1 MTLALSLG
9 LLAVLAQGGGSGTT
23 DTTVAVR
30 PDTRLEMHLLGGDIV
45 VHTWNRPAVRVE
57 ADLSERDRL
66 DITYGGAV
74 LQVGASRPRGGP
86 HPVDFT
92 LTVPAAMDLTL
103 SGTYSDITVDGTT
116 GRVSLETVQGDIT
129 LQGGAGVVTLQSV
142 SGDVHVSGVRGQLE
156 AHSTNGTVDA
166 DDVSGSVDAETV
178 NGDIKLRGIR
188 SDDVSATTVNGD
200 IVYRGT
206 IRDNGQYKLSNHNGD
221 VTVAIPQGSNA
232 SVTVSTFN
240 GDFDSDF
247 PVTLAGGRQG
257 KRFTFTIGTGSATL
271 NLESFQG
278 SIRLERP

>member
-9 LLAVLAQGGGSGTT
+9 LLALLAQGSGTT
-23 DTTVAVR
+23 DTTIAVR

-45 VHTWNRPAVRVE
+45 VHTWDRAAVKVE
-57 ADLSERDRL
+57 ADLSDRDRL
-66 DITYGGAV
+66 VVDYGGAV
-74 LQVGASRPRGGP
+74 LQVGASSRRGGQ

-116 GRVSLETVQGDIT
+116 GRVSLETVQGDVR
-129 LQGGAGVVTLQSV
+129 LQGGSGPVTVHSV

-156 AHSTNGTVDA
+156 AHSTNGAVDA
-166 DDVSGSVDAETV
+166 EDVTGSVNAETV
-178 NGDIKLRGIR
+178 NGDITLRDIR

-200 IVYRGT
+200 IEYRGT
-206 IRDNGQYKLSNHNGD
+206 IRDNGQYRLSNHNGD
-221 VTVAIPQGSNA
+221 VTVAVPVGTNA

-247 PVTLAGGRQG
+247 PVTLSGGRQG
-257 KRFTFTIGTGSATL
+257 RRFSFTLGSGSATL
-271 NLESFQG
+271 DLESFQG
-278 SIRLERP
+278 SIRLVRP

>member
-9 LLAVLAQGGGSGTT
+9 LVAMLAQGPGMT

-45 VHTWNRPAVRVE
+45 VHTWNRPAVRIE

-66 DITYGGAV
+66 NVDYSGAV
-74 LQVGASRPRGGP
+74 LQVGAASRRGGP
-86 HPVDFT
+86 HSVDFT

-116 GRVSLETVQGDIT
+116 GRVSLETVQGD
-129 LQGGAGVVTLQSV
+129 VTLHGGGGLVTVHSV
-142 SGDVHVSGVRGQLE
+142 SGDLNVSGVRGQLD

-166 DDVSGSVDAETV
+166 EDVTGSVNAETV

-188 SDDVSATTVNGD
+188 SDDVTATTVNGD
-200 IVYRGT
+200 IEYRGA
-206 IRDNGQYKLSNHNGD
+206 IRDNGQYRLSNHNGD
-221 VTVAIPQGSNA
+221 VTVAVPVGTNA

-257 KRFTFTIGTGSATL
+257 KRFSFTLGTGSATL
-271 NLESFQG
+271 DLESFQG

>member
-9 LLAVLAQGGGSGTT
+9 LLAVLAQGSGTT

-45 VHTWNRPAVRVE
+45 VHTWNRAAVRIE
-57 ADLSERDRL
+57 ADLSERDQL
-66 DITYGGAV
+66 VVDYGGAV
-74 LQVGASRPRGGP
+74 LQVGASSRRGGP

-92 LTVPAAMDLTL
+92 LTVPAAMDLSL

-116 GRVSLETVQGDIT
+116 GRVSLETVQGDVT
-129 LQGGAGVVTLQSV
+129 LHGGGSVVTVHSV
-142 SGDVHVSGVRGQLE
+142 TGDVRVSGVRAQLE
-156 AHSTNGTVDA
+156 AHSTNGTVEA
-166 DDVSGSVDAETV
+166 EDVTGSVNAETV
-178 NGDIKLRGIR
+178 NGDIKLRGIH
-188 SDDVSATTVNGD
+188 SDDVNATTVNGD
-200 IVYRGT
+200 IEYRGT
-206 IRDNGQYKLSNHNGD
+206 IRDNGRYRLSNHNGD
-221 VTVAIPQGSNA
+221 VTVAVPAGANA

-257 KRFTFTIGTGSATL
+257 KRFTFTIGSGSATL
-271 NLESFQG
+271 DLESFQG

>member
-9 LLAVLAQGGGSGTT
+9 LLAMLAQGPGTT

-45 VHTWNRPAVRVE
+45 VHTWNRPAVRIE
-57 ADLSERDRL
+57 ADLPERDRL
-66 DITYGGAV
+66 NVDYSGAV
-74 LQVGASRPRGGP
+74 LQVGASSRRGGP
-86 HPVDFT
+86 HSVDFT

-116 GRVSLETVQGDIT
+116 GRVSLETVQGDVS
-129 LQGGAGVVTLQSV
+129 LRGGGGLVTVPSV
-142 SGDVHVSGVRGQLE
+142 SGDVNVSGVRGQLE

-166 DDVSGSVDAETV
+166 EDVTGSVNAETV
-178 NGDIKLRGIR
+178 NGDIKLRDIR
-188 SDDVSATTVNGD
+188 SDDVTATTVNGD
-200 IVYRGT
+200 IEYRGT
-206 IRDNGQYKLSNHNGD
+206 IRDNGQYRLSNHNGD
-221 VTVAIPQGSNA
+221 VTVAVPAGANA

-271 NLESFQG
+271 DLESFQG